1 MFRIV
6 ISGPESTGKTDLS
19 VYLTGRLSIPYIPEY
34 AREYVKKLGRPYRFE
49 DVEHIA
55 RVQWDQFLEYSKGG
69 NPVMIMD
76 TFLVIT
82 KIWFREVFGSVPGWI
97 DQALEQADIDL
108 YLLCYP
114 DLKWKADGIRENPG
128 VRRMELFEIYRQE
141 IIRLNFSCEVIRGKG
156 QQRYSNA
163 LNALYSHFPQL
174 KI

>member
-6 ISGPESTGKTDLS
+6 ISGPESSGKTDLS
-19 VYLTGRLSIPYIPEY
+19 VYLTGLLSIPYVPEY
-34 AREYVKKLGRPYRFE
+34 AREYVNKLGRPFRFE

-55 RVQWDQFLEYSKGG
+55 RIQWDQFLEYSKGD

-128 VRRMELFEIYRQE
+128 VRRMELFELYRQE
-141 IIRLNFSCEVIRGKG
+141 IIRLNFSCAVIHGKG
-156 QQRYSNA
+156 QQRYTNA
-163 LNALYSHFPQL
+163 LNVLYSHFPQL